1 MILWIGHVAA
11 YLLPPTPTWLKGT
24 NSVLLFD
31 RPILREWSGT
41 WIELQMEDKLLPTA
55 GADIFTYYVRS
66 INWAI
71 PTLVVVVIGCD
82 KLCNVETF
90 YVSCIILFGLTVN
103 ALIIGSIV
111 SCKLQKERQRS

>member
-1 MILWIGHVAA
+1 
-11 YLLPPTPTWLKGT
+11 
-24 NSVLLFD
+24 
-31 RPILREWSGT
+31 
-41 WIELQMEDKLLPTA
+41 MEDKLLPWA

-71 PTLVVVVIGCD
+71 PTLVVVVIGD
-82 KLCNVETF
+82 ATPVTIVETF

-111 SCKLQKERQRS
+111 SLVTPERTTKNLHSKKSGR